1 MFIDLFARAFPD
13 RLHRLL
19 LDNSGAH
26 TAPRL
31 TMPANV
37 CLVCLPPYGPEL
49 HPMARGWRDLKD
61 ALAWRQLPT
70 LDVPQAYVA
79 TLLRGYEAATL
90 QALTS
95 SPDLVEAIHALRL

>member
-1 MFIDLFARAFPD
+1 
-13 RLHRLL
+13 
-19 LDNSGAH
+19 
-26 TAPRL
+26 
-31 TMPANV
+31 
-37 CLVCLPPYGPEL
+37 
-49 HPMARGWRDLKD
+49 MARGWRGLQD

-70 LDVPQAYVA
+70 REVPQDDVA